1 MDKLVDGTPFYKRLC
16 FNLSSITLVVLLLY
30 AGQAILVP
38 FFFAVLLATLLL
50 PFTIFLEKRGLHR
63 LLAIVFSLSFS
74 FIIIGSII
82 YFLVTQTANFFDDLP
97 TIHARLDTLSDVIQK
112 WVRETFTITIRKQ
125 DQIVNDL
132 KMNTGTGMLGATFV
146 TMTQLISYLVLLP
159 VYAFLILYYRNLIK
173 KFLVNTFR
181 DGREDEV
188 KKILQEAQSVSQ
200 RYIAGLLIELTIV
213 FGLNAIGFWFLGI
226 KYVLFLALLSALLNL
241 IPYIG
246 MLVANVLCMLI
257 TLISSDVMRISDIIW
272 VGMILLLVQFID
284 NNFLMPLVVGSKVR
298 INSLVTIVG
307 VLVGGALFGVPGMFL
322 CIPGLAV
329 LKVIFDRVKGLR
341 PYGILL
347 GDLKPA
353 RKVV

>member
-16 FNLSSITLVVLLLY
+16 FNLSSIALVVLLLY

-50 PFTIFLEKRGLHR
+50 PFTIFLEKKGLHR
-63 LLAIVFSLSFS
+63 IFAIVFSLSFS

-97 TIHARLDTLSDVIQK
+97 TIHARLDALSDVIQK
-112 WVRETFTITIRKQ
+112 WVRETFAITIRKQ

-146 TMTQLISYLVLLP
+146 TITQLISYVVLLP
-159 VYAFLILYYRNLIK
+159 VYAFLILYYRILIK

-213 FGLNAIGFWFLGI
+213 FGLNAIGFWILGI

-246 MLVANVLCMLI
+246 MLVANILCMLI

-329 LKVIFDRVKGLR
+329 LKVIFDRVKGLK